1 MGFFETVVIVVLIAT
16 IGGVMLVS
24 TLGKM
29 FSSRYKAKHGIIES
43 RDENGNIQQR
53 LALDLENGQMRE
65 EMKLLKDRIEVLERI
80 ATDNRGADDLS
91 RQIEGLRSR

>member
-16 IGGVMLVS
+16 IGGVVLVS

-53 LALDLENGQMRE
+53 LALDIENSQMRE

-80 ATDNRGADDLS
+80 TTDNNSANNLN
-91 RQIEGLRSR
+91 RQIEELRQS